1 MKDII
6 ELNYSISTKKSLN
19 SGIEILKVILTFLI
33 LVYHSLKE
41 NIVDNKVNRI
51 EKILIKIVPLYFSTF
66 FVIFFY
72 FTYNIFS
79 SRNIKKIKERFIR
92 LIVPYIYWPF
102 IFSALQY
109 FLYDKKLK
117 THNLLRD
124 FFIQMLIGRRIYF
137 IFWFQFNLIFITLIF
152 SIVMLYSKKYFLHIF
167 LTIFVIAYISE
178 YFGFIEL
185 IFEHYNEDLKRSV
198 GRILKMMTFAITGFF
213 LSSIKLLNHL
223 KKHKIK
229 NIIISII
236 AAGLIIF
243 LKIFFY
249 KYYFLEG
256 IFLILGSVFLM
267 VSFALLPISNI
278 TNMTITFLIKQSTSY
293 TAGIY
298 YLHLKVLRS
307 LESNITI
314 FEEGTLR
321 GCALNYLICY
331 SICFVGMKTLGK
343 TRFRYLFI

>member
-124 FFIQMLIGRRIYF
+124 FFIQMLIGRRI
-137 IFWFQFNLIFITLIF
+137 
-152 SIVMLYSKKYFLHIF
+152 
-167 LTIFVIAYISE
+167 
-178 YFGFIEL
+178 
-185 IFEHYNEDLKRSV
+185 
-198 GRILKMMTFAITGFF
+198 
-213 LSSIKLLNHL
+213 
-223 KKHKIK
+223 
-229 NIIISII
+229 
-236 AAGLIIF
+236 
-243 LKIFFY
+243 
-249 KYYFLEG
+249 
-256 IFLILGSVFLM
+256 
-267 VSFALLPISNI
+267 
-278 TNMTITFLIKQSTSY
+278 
-293 TAGIY
+293 
-298 YLHLKVLRS
+298 
-307 LESNITI
+307 
-314 FEEGTLR
+314 
-321 GCALNYLICY
+321 
-331 SICFVGMKTLGK
+331 
-343 TRFRYLFI
+343 